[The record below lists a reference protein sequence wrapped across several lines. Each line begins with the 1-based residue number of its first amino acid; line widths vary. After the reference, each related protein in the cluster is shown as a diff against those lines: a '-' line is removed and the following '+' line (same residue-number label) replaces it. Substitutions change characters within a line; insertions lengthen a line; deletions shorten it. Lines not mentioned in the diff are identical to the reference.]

1 MANFRQRVSA
11 AVQAFKSGLA
21 PAGPKLRANPHP
33 PRSGNVQIREYAGAR
48 YDRLTED
55 WSAPLTTGDAEMK
68 TRIRIL
74 RQRARELERNEPYS
88 LRFLSRLEDNVY
100 DHHGM
105 TFRSLAGD
113 WRNEKG
119 KGLKYYLDKQDA
131 QVIDLAYTEW
141 RKNAFV
147 TGDMSLCEGG
157 RLALRSVARD
167 GDEITKKVLNFK
179 NNKFGFALQL
189 LEADMIDDFKN
200 EVSRDTGSL
209 DVRRQIRMGVEV
221 NGYMAPTAYWLLS
234 EHPGDMQWWVAQGYW
249 STRHDAKDFIHP
261 FKRSRIT
268 QVRDVTWLHGIMR
281 DLKMLDG
288 YDEAAIVA
296 ARTGAAKMGF
306 ITRDYNEP
314 GDPFTGEQGGDPA
327 LVGNKAFDAEP
338 GLIEDLSQSPGL
350 HFEKWDPA
358 YPHEQY
364 DAFHKARVR
373 RIAAGVNMSYHALAN
388 DLTEVNFSSIRAG
401 LLEDREY
408 YKALQTWWIYDWE
421 SPVFMAW
428 LEWSLMAGNIKNPAT
443 GFALPFSKLE
453 KFQMH
458 KFRPRR
464 WPWVDP
470 VKDVQ
475 ASIDA
480 INNRLKS
487 RSEVIEENSQ
497 NTFEEVI
504 SEQEAE
510 QEYAEEHGVDL
521 PPAADIPPSQNQEEI
536 DETGQTDTTTGKK
549 KQPTNKKADK

>member
-1 MANFRQRVSA
+1 
-11 AVQAFKSGLA
+11 
-21 PAGPKLRANPHP
+21 
-33 PRSGNVQIREYAGAR
+33 
-48 YDRLTED
+48 
-55 WSAPLTTGDAEMK
+55 
-68 TRIRIL
+68 
-74 RQRARELERNEPYS
+74 
-88 LRFLSRLEDNVY
+88 
-100 DHHGM
+100 
-105 TFRSLAGD
+105 
-113 WRNEKG
+113 
-119 KGLKYYLDKQDA
+119 
-131 QVIDLAYTEW
+131 
-141 RKNAFV
+141 
-147 TGDMSLCEGG
+147 
-157 RLALRSVARD
+157 
-167 GDEITKKVLNFK
+167 
-179 NNKFGFALQL
+179 
-189 LEADMIDDFKN
+189 
-200 EVSRDTGSL
+200 
-209 DVRRQIRMGVEV
+209 
-221 NGYMAPTAYWLLS
+221 
-234 EHPGDMQWWVAQGYW
+234 MQWWVAQGYW